1 MEKMLVKVEI
11 DLWNSSR
18 PAVSMKPIMRESEK
32 TIFVQIPHRVRG
44 QAEPML
50 KTGPFNRSLLGRV
63 TSPKPGIKRSY
74 FVSDVKAMDLRTTP
88 EYRMAV
94 IRMMDEARLELNT
107 AGVNLDL
114 IRADLMEGT

>member
-1 MEKMLVKVEI
+1 
-11 DLWNSSR
+11 
-18 PAVSMKPIMRESEK
+18 
-32 TIFVQIPHRVRG
+32 
-44 QAEPML
+44 ML
-50 KTGPFNRSLLGRV
+50 KTGPFNRRLLGRV
-63 TSPKPGIKRSY
+63 TSPRPGIKRSY
-74 FVSDVKAMDLRTTP
+74 FVTDVRVMEIRETP

>member
-1 MEKMLVKVEI
+1 MGKMLVKVEI

-18 PAVSMKPIMRESEK
+18 PAVSMKPIVRESEK
-32 TIFVQIPHRVRG
+32 TIFVQTPHRVRG
-44 QAEPML
+44 QAELML

-63 TSPKPGIKRSY
+63 TSPRPGIKRSY
-74 FVSDVKAMDLRTTP
+74 FVTDVRVMEIRETP